1 MSGTSS
7 RASEGLARSASKKL
21 ALSTF
26 RWGDVEAGRRWS
38 TRSRTGSFSGTSS
51 GRGEGA
57 SRSRSRRSSGFA
69 TTRSL
74 GLSGSSRRIVGSSS
88 RRTAARLVN
97 GAVEEVEKAMILERL
112 VKAERFGL
120 KMKVKASED
129 DKFEFKSESGF
140 KKQFEFN
147 LKLRD
152 RFVGD
157 LKSEL
162 ESCFGKIPEKISSL
176 MTEVEKVIEDRNLK
190 LKIGEEFGI
199 AAMEE
204 FSEENLARNEG
215 ERKKLEVFRKE
226 KEAKEFKMGIGAK
239 SRGFRRGAERT

>member
-1 MSGTSS
+1 M
-7 RASEGLARSASKKL
+7 
-21 ALSTF
+21 
-26 RWGDVEAGRRWS
+26 
-38 TRSRTGSFSGTSS
+38 
-51 GRGEGA
+51 
-57 SRSRSRRSSGFA
+57 
-69 TTRSL
+69 
-74 GLSGSSRRIVGSSS
+74 
-88 RRTAARLVN
+88 
-97 GAVEEVEKAMILERL
+97 EKAMILERL

-140 KKQFEFN
+140 EKQFKFN

-226 KEAKEFKMGIGAK
+226 KEAKGFKMGIGAK